1 MRRQELDAAG
11 IADPPLRES
20 YRRCRRLHAVHG
32 RTFYLATRLLP
43 PAKRP
48 YVHALYGFARYADE
62 IVDDERR
69 GRTVKEK
76 EAALDALVAA
86 LAGGYEGR
94 GGVLPAV
101 LDTSRR
107 WDIPRTHF
115 ATFLAAMRMDLTVNE
130 YGTYEDLTTYMHGS
144 AAVVGLQMVPILE
157 PTSRA
162 AYAYAAD
169 LGIAFQLANFLRD
182 IGEDLRRGR
191 LYLPLQDLAIFG
203 LTRADL
209 AAGVVDGRV
218 RRLLAFEIAR
228 TRELLRNA
236 RPGIRLLHPAS
247 RDCIATAATLYGG
260 ILDAI
265 ERADYQVLDRR
276 VAVGPVRRA
285 AVAGPALYRANRA
298 RKRA

>member
-11 IADPPLRES
+11 IADPVLRES
-20 YRRCRRLHAVHG
+20 YQRCRRLHAVHG

-62 IVDDERR
+62 IVDDERS

-247 RDCIATAATLYGG
+247 RDCIATAATLYSG